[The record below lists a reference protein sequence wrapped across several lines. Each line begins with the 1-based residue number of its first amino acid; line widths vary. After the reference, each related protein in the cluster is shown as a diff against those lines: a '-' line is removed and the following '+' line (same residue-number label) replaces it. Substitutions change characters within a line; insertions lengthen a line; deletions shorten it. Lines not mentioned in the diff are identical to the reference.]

1 MIPKQALGPG
11 PEEQYRAYLSEGRFM
26 IQRSRSSGRYVFFP
40 RVAEPG
46 SGRNDLEWVE
56 ASGLG
61 TVYSIT
67 VNRTRAGDYN
77 VALVELDEGPRLMS
91 RIEGVE
97 TVPIGTRV
105 KARIVEID
113 GEPAVVFDVLN
124 EGGAA

>member
-1 MIPKQALGPG
+1 
-11 PEEQYRAYLSEGRFM
+11 M

-105 KARIVEID
+105 KARIIEID
-113 GEPAVVFDVLN
+113 GEPAVVFDVLR
-124 EGGAA
+124 EVPHERQFHRGAPNCGYRRAGWGEHQAAH